1 MPPEK
6 IIHISSGTTRVHAKL
21 SSTTNP
27 HQRPTALHI
36 GLLAEAGCS
45 YPPYPP
51 GRLPV
56 VAPNGLTRGD
66 KHRAERTTS
75 EWYRGAQSCS
85 CCCCWSHPTVG
96 VAPLGPSVSERLS
109 SSREELPVS
118 NDNFTSKIVLV
129 LAHRNIGRVSRAI
142 FFFLRSNELLTS

>member
-1 MPPEK
+1 MTICCQMSSVPFKKPHKKTDNSLKSCHRKK

-85 CCCCWSHPTVG
+85 CCCWSHPTVG
-96 VAPLGPSVSERLS
+96 LHLWDQVFLS
-109 SSREELPVS
+109 
-118 NDNFTSKIVLV
+118 
-129 LAHRNIGRVSRAI
+129 G
-142 FFFLRSNELLTS
+142 